1 MDRVLHF
8 ILHHRILVCSIFL
21 VLVVASLV
29 MIPLVQVNYD
39 LAEYLPEESTTKQ
52 AITVL
57 EEEFS
62 YPGTASVMVEDV
74 SLREAA
80 DLKTKIEGVEN
91 VSAVLWLDSVAD
103 ISKPLEFIDQSYLD
117 SYYKDGAALYTVQ
130 FTEGSYS
137 PKSGAAL
144 EEIRTLTDKPLY
156 ITGAAEENRNMNSV
170 MNREITTIV
179 LVVIPL
185 CILIL
190 MLASST
196 WIEPFILLFVIGV
209 SIVINMGTN
218 LFFGEVSFITHGMA
232 SILQL
237 AMSMDYSLF
246 LMHRYL
252 EERKKT
258 DSVYDA
264 VVTATKASISSI
276 AASSLTTVAGFLAL
290 VFMQYSIGTDLGLVL
305 AKGIVISFLSVI
317 ILTPI
322 IILTMHKVIEKS
334 AHRQLMPQFGKLG
347 RGVLKSRWIILGV
360 VLVLLVPC
368 FLAQNSNSFLYGDSS
383 GSSAQGE
390 VAVAKQKVEDRF
402 GVSNPVILLV
412 PNDSVA
418 KETQLANELSD
429 MNAVGSVQALAT
441 MADPAIPRDMMPQ
454 AVRDMFISEDYSR
467 MIVSLNIE
475 GESDA
480 VFAAVEDI
488 KAAAQRYY
496 PDQWLA
502 AGTPTSVLD
511 IKDTVSQ
518 DIMVVNLFSILA
530 VGLII
535 LLIQRSLSI
544 PIILIFAIEAS
555 IWINMSVP
563 YFSGSKLL
571 FIGYLVVS
579 SLQLGATID
588 YAILLTTRYTEFR
601 RIQPPR
607 EAAVSA
613 IKTAGPSV
621 VISALILATAGF
633 SYGLVSQIGSISEIG
648 TLLGRGAALS
658 GVLVLTLLPI
668 LLTLL
673 DPVIRVT
680 TLGTKHFFKAP
691 SPQKQSKTNKKTP

>member
-1 MDRVLHF
+1 MDRILHF
-8 ILHHRILVCSIFL
+8 ILHHRILIGCIFL
-21 VLVVASLV
+21 VMVAASLV
-29 MIPLVQVNYD
+29 MIPMVQVNYD
-39 LAEYLPEESTTKQ
+39 LSEYLPEESTTKQ

-57 EEEFS
+57 EEQFS

-74 SLREAA
+74 SLQEAA
-80 DLKTKIEGVEN
+80 AIKKSIEGVEN

-103 ISKPLEFIDQSYLD
+103 LNQPLEFIDQAYLD
-117 SYYKDGAALYTVQ
+117 AYYKDGAALFTVE
-130 FTEGSYS
+130 FSEGSYS
-137 PKSGAAL
+137 LNTGAAL
-144 EEIRTLTDKPLY
+144 EEIRTVTDKPMY
-156 ITGAAEENRNMNSV
+156 ITGAAEENRNMNGV
-170 MNREITTIV
+170 MSQEIATIV
-179 LVVIPL
+179 MVVIPL

-190 MLASST
+190 ILASST

-232 SILQL
+232 AILQL

-258 DSVYDA
+258 DRVYDA
-264 VVTATKASISSI
+264 VVTATKASVSSI

-290 VFMQYSIGTDLGLVL
+290 VFMQYSIGADLGLVL
-305 AKGIVISFLSVI
+305 AKGIVISFFSVI

-322 IILTMHKVIEKS
+322 IIVTFHKAIEKS

-347 RGVLKSRWIILGV
+347 RGVLKSRWVIIGV
-360 VLVLLVPC
+360 VLVLSVPC
-368 FLAQNSNSFLYGDSS
+368 FLAQNNNAFLYGDSS

-390 VAVAKQKVEDRF
+390 VAVAKQKVEDTF
-402 GVSNPVILLV
+402 GISNPVILLV

-418 KETQLANELSD
+418 KETQLANELEGLD
-429 MNAVGSVQALAT
+429 AVGSVQALAT
-441 MADPAIPRDMMPQ
+441 MADPAIPRDMVPK
-454 AVRDMFISEDYSR
+454 AVQDMFVSEDYSR
-467 MIVSLNIE
+467 MIVSLNID

-480 VFAAVEDI
+480 TFAAVEEI
-488 KAAAQRYY
+488 QAAAQRYY

-502 AGTPTSVLD
+502 AGTSTSVLD

-535 LLIQRSLSI
+535 LLIQRSVSI
-544 PIILIFAIEAS
+544 PVILVFVIEAS

-601 RIQPPR
+601 RLQPPR

-633 SYGLVSQIGSISEIG
+633 SYGLLSQIGSISEIG

-658 GVLVLTLLPI
+658 GVLVLTLLPV

-680 TLGTKHFFKAP
+680 TLGTKEFVKT
-691 SPQKQSKTNKKTP
+691 SRLQKRMETKKK

>member
-1 MDRVLHF
+1 MDRILHF
-8 ILHHRILVCSIFL
+8 ILHHRILIGCIFL
-21 VLVVASLV
+21 VMVAASLV
-29 MIPLVQVNYD
+29 MIPMVQVNYD
-39 LAEYLPEESTTKQ
+39 LSEYLPEESTTKQ

-57 EEEFS
+57 EEQFS

-74 SLREAA
+74 SLQEAA
-80 DLKTKIEGVEN
+80 AIKKSIEGVEN

-103 ISKPLEFIDQSYLD
+103 LNQPLEFIDQAYLD
-117 SYYKDGAALYTVQ
+117 AYYKDGAALFTVE
-130 FTEGSYS
+130 FSEGSYS
-137 PKSGAAL
+137 LNTGAAL
-144 EEIRTLTDKPLY
+144 EEIRTVTNKPMY
-156 ITGAAEENRNMNSV
+156 ITGAAEENRNMNGV
-170 MNREITTIV
+170 MSQEIATIV
-179 LVVIPL
+179 MVVIPL

-190 MLASST
+190 ILASST

-232 SILQL
+232 AILQL

-258 DSVYDA
+258 DRVYDA
-264 VVTATKASISSI
+264 VVTATKASVSSI

-290 VFMQYSIGTDLGLVL
+290 VFMQYSIGADLGLVL
-305 AKGIVISFLSVI
+305 AKGIVISFFSVI

-322 IILTMHKVIEKS
+322 IIVTFHKAIEKS

-347 RGVLKSRWIILGV
+347 RGVLKSRWVIIGV
-360 VLVLLVPC
+360 VLVLSVPC
-368 FLAQNSNSFLYGDSS
+368 FLAQNNNAFLYGDSS

-390 VAVAKQKVEDRF
+390 VAVAKQKVEDTF
-402 GVSNPVILLV
+402 GISNPVILLV

-418 KETQLANELSD
+418 KETQLANELEGLD
-429 MNAVGSVQALAT
+429 AVGSVQALAT
-441 MADPAIPRDMMPQ
+441 MADPAIPRDMVPK
-454 AVRDMFISEDYSR
+454 AVQDMFVSEDYSR
-467 MIVSLNIE
+467 MIVSLNID
-475 GESDA
+475 GESNA
-480 VFAAVEDI
+480 TFAAVEEI
-488 KAAAQRYY
+488 QAAAQRYY

-502 AGTPTSVLD
+502 AGTSTSVLD

-535 LLIQRSLSI
+535 LLIQRSVSI
-544 PIILIFAIEAS
+544 PVILVFVIEAS

-601 RIQPPR
+601 RLQPPR

-633 SYGLVSQIGSISEIG
+633 SYGLLSQIGSISEIG

-658 GVLVLTLLPI
+658 GVLVLTLLPV

-680 TLGTKHFFKAP
+680 TLGTKEFVKT
-691 SPQKQSKTNKKTP
+691 SRLQKRMETKKK

>member
-1 MDRVLHF
+1 MDRILHF
-8 ILHHRILVCSIFL
+8 ILHHRILIGCIFL
-21 VLVVASLV
+21 VMVAASLV
-29 MIPLVQVNYD
+29 MIPMVQVNYD
-39 LAEYLPEESTTKQ
+39 LSEYLPEESTTKQ

-57 EEEFS
+57 EEQFS

-74 SLREAA
+74 SLQEAA
-80 DLKTKIEGVEN
+80 AIKKSIEGVEN

-103 ISKPLEFIDQSYLD
+103 LNQPLEFIDQAYLD
-117 SYYKDGAALYTVQ
+117 AYYKDGAALFTVE
-130 FTEGSYS
+130 FSEGSYS
-137 PKSGAAL
+137 LNTGAAL
-144 EEIRTLTDKPLY
+144 EEIRTVTDKPMY
-156 ITGAAEENRNMNSV
+156 ITGAAEENRNMNGV
-170 MNREITTIV
+170 MSQEIATIV
-179 LVVIPL
+179 MVVIPL

-190 MLASST
+190 ILASST

-232 SILQL
+232 AILQL

-258 DSVYDA
+258 DRVYDA
-264 VVTATKASISSI
+264 VVTATKASVSSI

-290 VFMQYSIGTDLGLVL
+290 VFMQYSIGADLGLVL
-305 AKGIVISFLSVI
+305 AKGIVISFFSVI

-322 IILTMHKVIEKS
+322 IIVTFHKAIEKS

-347 RGVLKSRWIILGV
+347 RGVLKSRWVIIGV
-360 VLVLLVPC
+360 VLVLSVPC
-368 FLAQNSNSFLYGDSS
+368 FLAQNNNAFLYGDSS

-390 VAVAKQKVEDRF
+390 VAVAKQKVEDTF
-402 GVSNPVILLV
+402 GISNPVILLV

-418 KETQLANELSD
+418 KETQLANELEGLD
-429 MNAVGSVQALAT
+429 AVGSVQALAT
-441 MADPAIPRDMMPQ
+441 MADPAIPRDMVPK
-454 AVRDMFISEDYSR
+454 AVQDMFVSEDYSR
-467 MIVSLNIE
+467 MIVSLNID
-475 GESDA
+475 GESNA
-480 VFAAVEDI
+480 TFAAVEEI
-488 KAAAQRYY
+488 QAAAQRYY

-502 AGTPTSVLD
+502 AGTSTSVLD

-535 LLIQRSLSI
+535 LLIQRSVSI
-544 PIILIFAIEAS
+544 PVILVFVIEAS

-579 SLQLGATID
+579 SLQLGATIG
-588 YAILLTTRYTEFR
+588 YALLLTTRYTGFR
-601 RIQPPR
+601 RLQPPR

-621 VISALILATAGF
+621 VISVLILATAGF
-633 SYGLVSQIGSISEIG
+633 SYGLLSQIGSISEIG

-658 GVLVLTLLPI
+658 GVLVLTLLPV

-680 TLGTKHFFKAP
+680 TLGTKEFVKT
-691 SPQKQSKTNKKTP
+691 SRLQKRMENKKK

>member
-1 MDRVLHF
+1 MDRILHF
-8 ILHHRILVCSIFL
+8 ILHHRILIGCIFL
-21 VLVVASLV
+21 VMVAASLV
-29 MIPLVQVNYD
+29 MIPMVQVNYD
-39 LAEYLPEESTTKQ
+39 LSEYLPEESTTKQ

-57 EEEFS
+57 EEQFS

-74 SLREAA
+74 SLQEAA
-80 DLKTKIEGVEN
+80 AIKKSIEGVEN

-103 ISKPLEFIDQSYLD
+103 LNQPLEFIDQAYLD
-117 SYYKDGAALYTVQ
+117 AYYKDGAALFTVE
-130 FTEGSYS
+130 FSEGSYS
-137 PKSGAAL
+137 LNTGAAL
-144 EEIRTLTDKPLY
+144 EEIRTVTDKPMY
-156 ITGAAEENRNMNSV
+156 ITGAAEENRNMNGV
-170 MNREITTIV
+170 MSQEIATIV
-179 LVVIPL
+179 MVVIPL

-190 MLASST
+190 ILASST

-232 SILQL
+232 AILQL

-258 DSVYDA
+258 DRVYDA
-264 VVTATKASISSI
+264 VVTATKASVSSI

-290 VFMQYSIGTDLGLVL
+290 VFMQYSIGADLGLVL
-305 AKGIVISFLSVI
+305 AKGIVISFFSVI

-322 IILTMHKVIEKS
+322 IIVTFHKAIEKS

-347 RGVLKSRWIILGV
+347 RGVLKSRWVIIGV
-360 VLVLLVPC
+360 VLVLSVPC
-368 FLAQNSNSFLYGDSS
+368 FLAQNNNAFLYGDSS

-390 VAVAKQKVEDRF
+390 VAVAKQKVEDTF
-402 GVSNPVILLV
+402 GISNPVILLV

-418 KETQLANELSD
+418 KETQLANELEGLD
-429 MNAVGSVQALAT
+429 AVGSVQALAT
-441 MADPAIPRDMMPQ
+441 MADPAIPRDMVPK
-454 AVRDMFISEDYSR
+454 AVQDMFVSEDYSR
-467 MIVSLNIE
+467 MIVSLNID

-480 VFAAVEDI
+480 TFAAVEEI
-488 KAAAQRYY
+488 QAAAQRYY

-502 AGTPTSVLD
+502 AGTSTSVLD

-535 LLIQRSLSI
+535 LLIQRSVSI
-544 PIILIFAIEAS
+544 PVILVFVIEAS

-601 RIQPPR
+601 RLQPPR

-621 VISALILATAGF
+621 VISVLILATAGF
-633 SYGLVSQIGSISEIG
+633 SYGLLSQIGSISEIG

-658 GVLVLTLLPI
+658 GVLVLTLLPV

-680 TLGTKHFFKAP
+680 TLGTKEFVKT
-691 SPQKQSKTNKKTP
+691 SRLQKRMETKKK

>member
-1 MDRVLHF
+1 MDRILHF
-8 ILHHRILVCSIFL
+8 ILHHRILIGCIFL
-21 VLVVASLV
+21 VMVAASLV
-29 MIPLVQVNYD
+29 MIPMVQVNYD
-39 LAEYLPEESTTKQ
+39 LSEYLPEESTTKQ

-57 EEEFS
+57 EEQFS

-74 SLREAA
+74 SLQEAA
-80 DLKTKIEGVEN
+80 AIKKSIEGVEN

-103 ISKPLEFIDQSYLD
+103 LHQPLEFIDQAYLD
-117 SYYKDGAALYTVQ
+117 AYYKDGAALFTVE
-130 FTEGSYS
+130 FSEGSYS
-137 PKSGAAL
+137 LNTGAAL
-144 EEIRTLTDKPLY
+144 EEIRTVTDKPMY
-156 ITGAAEENRNMNSV
+156 ITGAAEENRNMNGV
-170 MNREITTIV
+170 MSQEIATIV
-179 LVVIPL
+179 MVVIPL

-190 MLASST
+190 ILASST

-232 SILQL
+232 AILQL

-258 DSVYDA
+258 DRVYDA
-264 VVTATKASISSI
+264 VVTATKASVSSI

-290 VFMQYSIGTDLGLVL
+290 VFMQYSIGADLGLVL
-305 AKGIVISFLSVI
+305 AKGIVISFFSVI

-322 IILTMHKVIEKS
+322 IIVTFHKAIEKS

-347 RGVLKSRWIILGV
+347 RGVLKSRWVIIGV
-360 VLVLLVPC
+360 VLVLSVPC
-368 FLAQNSNSFLYGDSS
+368 FLAQNNNAFLYGDSS

-390 VAVAKQKVEDRF
+390 VAVAKQKVEDTF
-402 GVSNPVILLV
+402 GISNPVILLV

-418 KETQLANELSD
+418 KETQLANELEGLD
-429 MNAVGSVQALAT
+429 AVGSVQALAT
-441 MADPAIPRDMMPQ
+441 MADPAIPRDMVPK
-454 AVRDMFISEDYSR
+454 AVQDMFVSEDYSR
-467 MIVSLNIE
+467 MIVSLNID
-475 GESDA
+475 GESNA
-480 VFAAVEDI
+480 TFAAVEEI
-488 KAAAQRYY
+488 QAAAQRYY

-502 AGTPTSVLD
+502 AGTSTSVLD

-535 LLIQRSLSI
+535 LLIQRSVSI
-544 PIILIFAIEAS
+544 PVILVFVIEAS

-601 RIQPPR
+601 RLQPPR

-621 VISALILATAGF
+621 VISVLILATAGF
-633 SYGLVSQIGSISEIG
+633 SYGLLSQIGSISEIG

-658 GVLVLTLLPI
+658 GVLVLTLLPV

-680 TLGTKHFFKAP
+680 TLGTKEFVKT
-691 SPQKQSKTNKKTP
+691 SRLQKRMENKKK

>member
-1 MDRVLHF
+1 MDRILHF
-8 ILHHRILVCSIFL
+8 ILHHRILIGCIFL
-21 VLVVASLV
+21 VMVAASLV
-29 MIPLVQVNYD
+29 MIPMVQVNYD
-39 LAEYLPEESTTKQ
+39 LSEYLPEESTTKQ

-57 EEEFS
+57 EEQFS

-74 SLREAA
+74 SLQEAA
-80 DLKTKIEGVEN
+80 AIKKSIEGVEN

-103 ISKPLEFIDQSYLD
+103 LNQPLEFIDQAYLD
-117 SYYKDGAALYTVQ
+117 AYYKDGAALFTVE
-130 FTEGSYS
+130 FSEGSYS
-137 PKSGAAL
+137 LNTGAAL
-144 EEIRTLTDKPLY
+144 EEIRTVTDKPMY
-156 ITGAAEENRNMNSV
+156 ITGAAEENRNMNGV
-170 MNREITTIV
+170 MSQEIATIV
-179 LVVIPL
+179 MVVIPL

-190 MLASST
+190 ILASST

-232 SILQL
+232 AILQL

-258 DSVYDA
+258 DRVYDA
-264 VVTATKASISSI
+264 VVTATKASVSSI

-290 VFMQYSIGTDLGLVL
+290 VFMQYSIGADLGLVL
-305 AKGIVISFLSVI
+305 AKGIVISFFSVI

-322 IILTMHKVIEKS
+322 IIVTFHKAIEKS

-347 RGVLKSRWIILGV
+347 RGVLKSRWVIIGV
-360 VLVLLVPC
+360 VLVLSVPC
-368 FLAQNSNSFLYGDSS
+368 FLAQNNNAFLYGDSS

-390 VAVAKQKVEDRF
+390 VAVAKQKVEDTF
-402 GVSNPVILLV
+402 GISNPVILLV

-418 KETQLANELSD
+418 KETQLANELEGLD
-429 MNAVGSVQALAT
+429 AVGSVQALAT
-441 MADPAIPRDMMPQ
+441 MADPAIPRDMVPK
-454 AVRDMFISEDYSR
+454 AVQDMFVSEDYSR
-467 MIVSLNIE
+467 MIVSLNID
-475 GESDA
+475 GESNA
-480 VFAAVEDI
+480 TFAAVEEI
-488 KAAAQRYY
+488 QAAAQRYY

-502 AGTPTSVLD
+502 AGTSTSVLD

-535 LLIQRSLSI
+535 LLIQRSVSI
-544 PIILIFAIEAS
+544 PVILVFVIEAS

-601 RIQPPR
+601 RLQPPR

-621 VISALILATAGF
+621 VISVLILATAGF
-633 SYGLVSQIGSISEIG
+633 SYGLLSQIGSISEIG

-658 GVLVLTLLPI
+658 GVLVLTLLPV

-680 TLGTKHFFKAP
+680 TLGTKEFVKT
-691 SPQKQSKTNKKTP
+691 SRLQKRMENKKK

>member
-1 MDRVLHF
+1 MDRILHF
-8 ILHHRILVCSIFL
+8 ILHHRILIGCIFL
-21 VLVVASLV
+21 VMVAASLV
-29 MIPLVQVNYD
+29 MIPMVQVNYD
-39 LAEYLPEESTTKQ
+39 LSEYLPEESTTKQ

-57 EEEFS
+57 EEQFS

-74 SLREAA
+74 SLQEAA
-80 DLKTKIEGVEN
+80 AIKKSIEGVEN

-103 ISKPLEFIDQSYLD
+103 LNQPLEFIDQAYLD
-117 SYYKDGAALYTVQ
+117 AYYKDGAALFTVE
-130 FTEGSYS
+130 FSEGSYS
-137 PKSGAAL
+137 LNTGAAL
-144 EEIRTLTDKPLY
+144 EEIRTVTDKPMY
-156 ITGAAEENRNMNSV
+156 ITGAAEENRNMNGV
-170 MNREITTIV
+170 MSQEIATIV
-179 LVVIPL
+179 MVVIPL

-190 MLASST
+190 ILASST

-232 SILQL
+232 AILQL

-258 DSVYDA
+258 DRVYDA
-264 VVTATKASISSI
+264 VVTATKASVSSI

-290 VFMQYSIGTDLGLVL
+290 VFMQYSIGADLGLVL
-305 AKGIVISFLSVI
+305 AKGIVISFFSVI

-322 IILTMHKVIEKS
+322 IIVTFHKAIEKS

-347 RGVLKSRWIILGV
+347 RGVLKSRWVIIGV
-360 VLVLLVPC
+360 VLVLSVPC
-368 FLAQNSNSFLYGDSS
+368 FLAQNNNAFLYGDSS

-390 VAVAKQKVEDRF
+390 VAVAKQKVEDTF
-402 GVSNPVILLV
+402 GISNPVILLV

-418 KETQLANELSD
+418 KETQLANELEGLD
-429 MNAVGSVQALAT
+429 AVGSVQALAT
-441 MADPAIPRDMMPQ
+441 MADPAIPRDMVPK
-454 AVRDMFISEDYSR
+454 AVQDMFVSEDYSR
-467 MIVSLNIE
+467 MIVSLNID
-475 GESDA
+475 GESNA
-480 VFAAVEDI
+480 TFAAVEEI
-488 KAAAQRYY
+488 QAAAQRYY

-502 AGTPTSVLD
+502 AGTSTSVLD

-535 LLIQRSLSI
+535 LLIQRSVSI
-544 PIILIFAIEAS
+544 PVILVFVIEAS

-601 RIQPPR
+601 RLQPPR

-633 SYGLVSQIGSISEIG
+633 SYGLLSQIGSISEIG

-658 GVLVLTLLPI
+658 GVLVLTLLPV

-680 TLGTKHFFKAP
+680 TLGTKEFVKT
-691 SPQKQSKTNKKTP
+691 SRLQKRMETKKK